1 MTQLIYQPDPQLDL
15 FFERI
20 IDVSPELVWAAWT
33 TPEHLKQWFTPVP
46 WKTIDCEI
54 DLRPGGL
61 FRTVMCSPEGQEF
74 PNLGCYL
81 EVIPNEKLVWTNALL
96 PGYRPVNAKAI
107 STDDFYFT
115 AVISIEP
122 HEQGAKYTAIAIH
135 ANQEDCKKHED
146 MGFQDGWGK
155 ALDQLIEYMKKTE

>member
-1 MTQLIYQPDPQLDL
+1 MTRLIHQPDPQLDL

-20 IDVSPELVWAAWT
+20 IDVSPELVWTAWT
-33 TPEHLKQWFTPVP
+33 TPEYLKQWFTPAP
-46 WKTIDCEI
+46 WRTIDCEI

-74 PNLGCYL
+74 PNIGCYL

-107 STDDFYFT
+107 STDFSFT
-115 AVISIEP
+115 AVVSIEP
-122 HEQGAKYTAIAIH
+122 HDQGAKYTEIVIH
-135 ANQEDCKKHED
+135 ANQEDCNKHED
-146 MGFQDGWGK
+146 MGFQD
-155 ALDQLIEYMKKTE
+155 